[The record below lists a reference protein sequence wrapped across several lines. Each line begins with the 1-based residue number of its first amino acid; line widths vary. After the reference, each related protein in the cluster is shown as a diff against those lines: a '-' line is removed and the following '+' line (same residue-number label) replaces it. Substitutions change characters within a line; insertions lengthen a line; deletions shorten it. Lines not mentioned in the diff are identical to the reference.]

1 MNDLSNF
8 LSLKQKLRGSN
19 LYLVGMMGSGKSKTG
34 PYLSKLL
41 GYRFVDQDD
50 VIEKVAKL
58 SIAEIFQDEGESS
71 FREIETQVLKEIGQ
85 RHSLVVATGG
95 GVVTCIEN
103 WGILQQGIVIW
114 INPIRER
121 LIERLKADADT
132 RPLLGRENRIA
143 SLDKLMNDRHRY
155 YSESDLNISVDQE
168 TPEEVAQLILQ
179 ALKSKLK
186 NSQG

>member
-1 MNDLSNF
+1 MESMRLSRRIAKN
-8 LSLKQKLRGSN
+8 SEKSVKTDIYGATKKLVE
-19 LYLVGMMGSGKSKTG
+19 LVERVTSTAS
-34 PYLSKLL
+34 
-41 GYRFVDQDD
+41 
-50 VIEKVAKL
+50 IEQVAKL

-103 WGILQQGIVIW
+103 WGILHQGIVIW
-114 INPIRER
+114 VNPIRER

-143 SLDKLMNDRHRY
+143 SLDKLMNDRHCY
-155 YSESDLNISVDQE
+155 YSESDLNISVDKE

-179 ALKSKLK
+179 ALKATLK

>member
-1 MNDLSNF
+1 MKDHINTNELSKT
-8 LSLKQKLRGSN
+8 LSGRII
-19 LYLVGMMGSGKSKTG
+19 YLVGMMGSGKSKTG
-34 PYLSKLL
+34 PYLAKSL

-50 VIEKVAKL
+50 VIEQVAKL

-103 WGILQQGIVIW
+103 WGILHQGIVIW

-132 RPLLGRENRIA
+132 RPLLEKENRIA
-143 SLDKLMNDRHRY
+143 SLDKLMKDRHRY
-155 YSESDLNISVDQE
+155 YSESDLKISVDQE

-179 ALKSKLK
+179 ALKAKLK

>member
-1 MNDLSNF
+1 MNDHINTNEISKILSG
-8 LSLKQKLRGSN
+8 RII
-19 LYLVGMMGSGKSKTG
+19 YLVGMMGSGKSKTG
-34 PYLSKLL
+34 PYLSKSL

-58 SIAEIFQDEGESS
+58 SIAEIFQEEGESS

-103 WGILQQGIVIW
+103 WGILHQGIVIW

-121 LIERLKADADT
+121 LIERLKADADK
-132 RPLLGRENRIA
+132 RPLLEKGNHIA
-143 SLDKLMNDRHRY
+143 SLDKLIKDRNRY

>member
-1 MNDLSNF
+1 MNDHINTNELSKT
-8 LSLKQKLRGSN
+8 LSGRII
-19 LYLVGMMGSGKSKTG
+19 YLVGMMGSGKSKTG
-34 PYLSKLL
+34 PHLSKSL

-58 SIAEIFQDEGESS
+58 SIAEIFQEEGESS

-103 WGILQQGIVIW
+103 WGILHQGIVIW

-132 RPLLGRENRIA
+132 RPLLEKENRIA
-143 SLDKLMNDRHRY
+143 SLDKLMKDRYRY

-179 ALKSKLK
+179 ALKAKLK

>member
-1 MNDLSNF
+1 MNDLSKFFDLN
-8 LSLKQKLRGSN
+8 KN
-19 LYLVGMMGSGKSKTG
+19 LGGTNVYLVGMMGSGKSKTG
-34 PYLSKLL
+34 PYLAKSL

-50 VIEKVAKL
+50 VIEQVAKL

-103 WGILQQGIVIW
+103 WGILHQGIVIW

-121 LIERLKADADT
+121 LIERLKGDSDK
-132 RPLLGRENRIA
+132 RPLLEKENLIA
-143 SLDKLMNDRHRY
+143 SLDKLMKDRHRY
-155 YSESDLNISVDQE
+155 YDESDLKIFVDQE

>member
-1 MNDLSNF
+1 MKDHINTNELSKI
-8 LSLKQKLRGSN
+8 LSGRII
-19 LYLVGMMGSGKSKTG
+19 YLVGMMGSGKSKTG
-34 PYLSKLL
+34 PYLAKSL

-50 VIEKVAKL
+50 VIEQVAKL
-58 SIAEIFQDEGESS
+58 SIAEIFQEEGESS

-103 WGILQQGIVIW
+103 WGILHQGIVVW
-114 INPIRER
+114 VNPIRER

-132 RPLLGRENRIA
+132 RPLLGRENHIA

-155 YSESDLNISVDQE
+155 SVSY
-168 TPEEVAQLILQ
+168 THLTLPTICSV
-179 ALKSKLK
+179 
-186 NSQG
+186 